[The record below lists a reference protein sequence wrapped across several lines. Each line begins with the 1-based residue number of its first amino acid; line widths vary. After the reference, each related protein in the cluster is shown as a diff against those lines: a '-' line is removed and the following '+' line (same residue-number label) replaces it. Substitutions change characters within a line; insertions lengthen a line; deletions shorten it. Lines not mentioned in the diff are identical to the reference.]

1 MKSKLDEIRDELEA
15 AYIDADRLTNKK
27 VKAAAGRLRK
37 RMMSIRNLSKEIG
50 VEALEIKKA
59 L

>member
-15 AYIDADRLTNKK
+15 AYMDRLTNKK

>member
-15 AYIDADRLTNKK
+15 AYIDSDRLMNKK
-27 VKAAAGRLRK
+27 VKASAGRLRK
-37 RMMSIRNLSKEIG
+37 RMMRIRTLSKEIG